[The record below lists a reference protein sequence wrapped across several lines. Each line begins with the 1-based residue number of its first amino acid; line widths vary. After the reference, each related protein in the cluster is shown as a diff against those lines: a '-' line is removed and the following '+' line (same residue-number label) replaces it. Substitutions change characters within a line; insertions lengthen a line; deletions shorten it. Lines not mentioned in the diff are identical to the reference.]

1 MPKLKMYP
9 ARNGDA
15 FLVEVAGQHILID
28 AGYASTFR
36 DEIAPDLLELHQ
48 AGRRL
53 SLAVCTHVD
62 ADHIGGMI
70 EFIGANGAP
79 GARRIIEV
87 DQFWHNG
94 LRSLPAA
101 SGAADNSADR
111 QLLQA
116 IQRRGF
122 SIEVGA
128 SPEAQPISARQGSS
142 LARLLA
148 HYQYRWNGD
157 NGLRCVQMQTMPG
170 VLVEGVEVHVIG
182 PPVGRLHALRG
193 WWLSE
198 LRQLSYKGSGRI
210 SDLAEDAYEMWL
222 ASERLTPI
230 GAITSIAAGEAGG
243 LKDLHI
249 ADTSLTNGSSIA
261 FVLQGEG
268 ARLLFLGDAWADDV
282 IAAVPAN
289 GSAPVVFD
297 AIKISHHGSRH
308 NSSVE
313 LLQRVDAPCFLIS
326 SDGSRHGH
334 PDFEVLAEIVDRP
347 AAFKRQIHFNYDT
360 PAARK
365 LSQHVSKSGASFSV
379 HIGRSDWITIGETRT

>member
-36 DEIAPDLLELHQ
+36 DEIAPDLLKLHQ

-101 SGAADNSADR
+101 SGAADNTADR

-128 SPEAQPISARQGSS
+128 SPEARPISARQGSS

-148 HYQYRWNGD
+148 QYQYRWNGD
-157 NGLRCVQMQTMPG
+157 NGLRCVQMQTLPG
-170 VLVEGVEVHVIG
+170 VLVEGVELHVIG
-182 PPVGRLHALRG
+182 PPIGRLHALRG

-222 ASERLTPI
+222 ASERSTPI
-230 GAITSIAAGEAGG
+230 AAITSIAAGEAGG
-243 LKDLHI
+243 LKDVHI

-261 FVLQGEG
+261 FVVQGEG

-282 IAAVPAN
+282 IAAVPAK

-347 AAFKRQIHFNYDT
+347 AAFERQIHLNYDT

-365 LSQHVSKSGASFSV
+365 LSQHVSRAGASFSV
-379 HIGRSDWITIGETRT
+379 HIGRSDWITVGETRT